1 MAKEAEAHSAEDKQK
16 REEVETRNQLD
27 GMVYQVEKMLKE
39 NGDKISGGERGEV
52 ENALGDAK
60 KSLESGDHKSMQ
72 TARDRLQSA
81 SHKLAE
87 AMYKATPPNA
97 DAGAQQPGAEPQAEA
112 KKDDGVIDAEYVDV
126 EDKK

>member
-1 MAKEAEAHSAEDKQK
+1 
-16 REEVETRNQLD
+16 
-27 GMVYQVEKMLKE
+27 MVYQVEKMLKE

-72 TARDRLQSA
+72 TARDRLQAA

-87 AMYKATPPNA
+87 AMYKAATPPPA
-97 DAGAQQPGAEPQAEA
+97 DGAGAQPGAEPKAEA